1 MRLNKY
7 TLKIENGD
15 KCILYNLITKILIE
29 VDCNIDNL
37 QEEFIDNLDED
48 EILIYKEKLLISED
62 DNNDTL
68 EMEKI
73 KQDYNNQKKVGRFMI
88 HLGYAC
94 NLKCSYCY
102 QSLIKSTSKNKR
114 IKADEIIKF
123 ILKASDNNNFEVYDV
138 CFIGGEPLIY
148 FEDMIKISSELN
160 ERLSDKKIDY
170 SVVTNGTMLNEE
182 NGLSDLVKNGILEYQ
197 ITLDGIKETHDKFR
211 NDGKN
216 GSFETIINNI
226 RYVKL
231 KYPETV
237 LSINY
242 NLSKENCDNISDIFE
257 YFKEIDLD
265 LPIMFSMVF
274 DNGKNV
280 SMEYHTHNTAW
291 KDAHIMG
298 IKFGQRYSP
307 FYRDVYLGCALT
319 QRNYHIIGADGNLYK
334 CINAVDDE
342 KYCLTHINDYG
353 SLEYD
358 KKLQVYLKYEPQ
370 YKSCKECELY
380 PICYGGCEYRNNLNG
395 FRCDKQLFYDNE
407 IPIIKE
413 LINATNN

>member
-48 EILIYKEKLLISED
+48 EIIIYKEKLLISED

-73 KQDYNNQKKVGRFMI
+73 KQDYNNQKKIGRFMI

-102 QSLIKSTSKNKR
+102 QSLIKTTSKNKR

-123 ILKASDNNNFEVYDV
+123 ILKVSDKNNFEVYDV

-160 ERLSDKKIDY
+160 ERLSNKKIDY

-182 NGLSDLVKNGILEYQ
+182 NGLSDY
-197 ITLDGIKETHDKFR
+197 
-211 NDGKN
+211 
-216 GSFETIINNI
+216 
-226 RYVKL
+226 
-231 KYPETV
+231 
-237 LSINY
+237 
-242 NLSKENCDNISDIFE
+242 
-257 YFKEIDLD
+257 
-265 LPIMFSMVF
+265 
-274 DNGKNV
+274 
-280 SMEYHTHNTAW
+280 A
-291 KDAHIMG
+291 
-298 IKFGQRYSP
+298 
-307 FYRDVYLGCALT
+307 
-319 QRNYHIIGADGNLYK
+319 
-334 CINAVDDE
+334 
-342 KYCLTHINDYG
+342 
-353 SLEYD
+353 
-358 KKLQVYLKYEPQ
+358 
-370 YKSCKECELY
+370 
-380 PICYGGCEYRNNLNG
+380 
-395 FRCDKQLFYDNE
+395 
-407 IPIIKE
+407 
-413 LINATNN
+413 